1 VTHPTQGIGGINIVD
16 VNASKSNPVH
26 EKNMMGTIISLS
38 KAEKIKVITMYSVL
52 AVATLISFLLAIE
65 AGNMYYLL
73 GGLAITC
80 FILGLR
86 HGVDAD
92 HIAAIDNT
100 TRKLMQEDKRPLTVG
115 MWFSIGHAITVGL
128 MVLLLVFAAD
138 EILHTAAYDAT
149 NVFSTAISGLFLY
162 IIAIINV
169 IIVVEI
175 YRVFKGLKNGTIN
188 RSQLDCELNNNGF
201 MNRHFGKLFKIVS
214 EPYQMI
220 IVGLLF
226 GLGFD
231 TATETMTVGFA
242 VAASVGSNIPLWA
255 IMTLPLCF
263 ACGMIF
269 TDMSDGVSMR
279 LAYGWAFQHPIRKV
293 YYNLTITVMSVMVAF
308 CIGTI
313 ELTQVFAQELNW
325 NSGFWGWLQNLDF
338 ETLGFVVVALFL
350 SSWLVSVIYYR
361 HKGYEEKFDH
371 DKFMQDVDNCPPPEG
386 S

>member
-1 VTHPTQGIGGINIVD
+1 MVG
-16 VNASKSNPVH
+16 A
-26 EKNMMGTIISLS
+26 IISLS

-52 AVATLISFLLAIE
+52 AVATLISFVLAIE

-100 TRKLMQEDKRPLTVG
+100 TRKLMQEGKRPLTVG

-149 NVFSTAISGLFLY
+149 NVFSTAISGVFLY

-220 IVGLLF
+220 VVGLLF

-313 ELTQVFAQELNW
+313 ELAQVFAQELNW

-371 DKFMQDVDNCPPPEG
+371 DRFLQDVDNCPPPEG
-386 S
+386 F